1 MNGRLTSVGLYTG
14 SDLPSTG
21 VIKVG
26 YILSQDGLEIFFS
39 ETFCADFTRVD
50 PDEHVG
56 VGTAEHADA
65 FRKRGGEM

>member
-1 MNGRLTSVGLYTG
+1 MSGGLTSVGLYTG

-50 PDEHVG
+50 PGVHIDEC
-56 VGTAEHADA
+56 TNEHSYT
-65 FRKRGGEM
+65 